1 MNRQGIV
8 ASLFVFVMLMSV
20 ASAAITTVPATG
32 DVTFETNGGLAVTD
46 QDVADIP
53 QQPFVDSQTI
63 QLTGGTVSSSSS
75 GTISI
80 LTSLGSAIPKFD
92 NIDAQ
97 GSILLNTSVANDVEV
112 SGDLNRLNTTAMTLD
127 DGAIDFEFAGPAATT
142 TTVTVFDLPQNEPI
156 LAVEEGNVLAA
167 AVSDGSGTA
176 TFASMDNSEHDVELK
191 TATAP
196 VIDNATASPQGQTF
210 AEPVFEI
217 DIADADFADG
227 DIVDVNLEVEGVV
240 EDSTSISSNQTVSFP
255 ASDQLSGTVNYTF
268 TATDEAG
275 VTTTSQTFSFELPE
289 DIVVRPV
296 ADPQKAIDGTANNA
310 TATARFF
317 RDGNDVVVVR
327 DVDANGRLDLV
338 GLPADTRY
346 FIQINATG
354 FENRRSLIDSLF
366 DQDEI
371 FLLNSS
377 TPASQVVVNIED
389 RTGGFGAGST
399 IQIERPINTTASG
412 PGNEQYR
419 VIAGDTIGSK
429 AQFSTTL
436 ENGVRYRVKVTS
448 PAGQERQ
455 LGAFVVNQP
464 RAINLVISGIQQGVT
479 IPEDGGEVITNQT
492 VTESSG
498 NKTVSFR
505 YIDPANE
512 TTALTLRVEE
522 AGNSS
527 NVFATTEPSRAVLP
541 LGEFKFTQ
549 TFTSAEAK
557 NTSLVVNASYT
568 RQGEDEQV
576 VQAFGADRFPV
587 NIPLDEG
594 WASIFGVGMLLIVG
608 GIFSRANARIG
619 ALVIPAVALMLNL
632 TGILSGVVTLASVG
646 VAFAI
651 AVGINLVQTTDG
663 GIR

>member
-1 MNRQGIV
+1 
-8 ASLFVFVMLMSV
+8 
-20 ASAAITTVPATG
+20 
-32 DVTFETNGGLAVTD
+32 
-46 QDVADIP
+46 
-53 QQPFVDSQTI
+53 
-63 QLTGGTVSSSSS
+63 
-75 GTISI
+75 
-80 LTSLGSAIPKFD
+80 
-92 NIDAQ
+92 
-97 GSILLNTSVANDVEV
+97 
-112 SGDLNRLNTTAMTLD
+112 
-127 DGAIDFEFAGPAATT
+127 
-142 TTVTVFDLPQNEPI
+142 
-156 LAVEEGNVLAA
+156 
-167 AVSDGSGTA
+167 
-176 TFASMDNSEHDVELK
+176 
-191 TATAP
+191 
-196 VIDNATASPQGQTF
+196 
-210 AEPVFEI
+210 
-217 DIADADFADG
+217 
-227 DIVDVNLEVEGVV
+227 
-240 EDSTSISSNQTVSFP
+240 
-255 ASDQLSGTVNYTF
+255 
-268 TATDEAG
+268 
-275 VTTTSQTFSFELPE
+275 
-289 DIVVRPV
+289 
-296 ADPQKAIDGTANNA
+296 
-310 TATARFF
+310 
-317 RDGNDVVVVR
+317 VR
-327 DVDANGRLDLV
+327 DVDANGGLNLV

-346 FIQINATG
+346 FIQINASG
-354 FENRRSLIDSLF
+354 FQNRRSLIDSLF

-371 FLLNSS
+371 FLLNDT

-436 ENGVRYRVKVTS
+436 ENGIRYRVKVTS

-479 IPEDGGEVITNQT
+479 VPDDGGEVITNQT
-492 VTESSG
+492 VADSG
-498 NKTVSFR
+498 EKTVNFR
-505 YIDPANE
+505 YIDPANA
-512 TTALTLRVEE
+512 TSALTLRIEE

-527 NVFATTEPSRAVLP
+527 NVFATTQPSRVVFP

-549 TFTSAEAK
+549 RFSAGSEGA
-557 NTSLVVNASYT
+557 NVQLVANVSYA

-594 WASIFGVGMLLIVG
+594 WASIFGVGLLMIVG

-651 AVGINLVQTTDG
+651 AVGVNLVQTTDG

>member
-8 ASLFVFVMLMSV
+8 ASLLVFVMLMSV

-32 DVTFETNGGLAVTD
+32 DITFETNTGLAVTD
-46 QDVADIP
+46 QDVADVP
-53 QQPFVDSQTI
+53 QEPFVDSQTI
-63 QLTGGTVSSSSS
+63 QLAGGTVSSSS
-75 GTISI
+75 GGDISI
-80 LTSLGSAIPKFD
+80 LTSLDSATPKFD
-92 NIDAQ
+92 GIDAQ
-97 GSILLNTSVANDVEV
+97 GSILRNTSVANDVEV
-112 SGDLNRLNTTAMTLD
+112 SGDLNRVNTTAMTLD
-127 DGAIDFEFAGPAATT
+127 DGAIDFEFAGTSGT
-142 TTVTVFDLPQNEPI
+142 TTVTVFDLPANTGIFAVEGSTI
-156 LAVEEGNVLAA
+156 LAADTSNSTGA
-167 AVSDGSGTA
+167 A
-176 TFASMDNSEHDVELK
+176 TFAGMTNSEHDVELK

-210 AEPVFEI
+210 VEPVFSI
-217 DIADADFADG
+217 DVADADFGDG
-227 DIVDVNLEVEGVV
+227 DLLDVTLEVEGVV
-240 EDSTSISSNQTVSFP
+240 TNTTSIGSNQTVSFP
-255 ASDQLSGTVNYTF
+255 GSDQLTGTVNYTF

-275 VTTTSQTFSFELPE
+275 LTTTSQTFSFELPE

-296 ADPQKAIDGTANNA
+296 AAPQTAIDGTATGA
-310 TATARFF
+310 EATARFF

-346 FIQINATG
+346 FIQINSTG

-448 PAGQERQ
+448 PAGQQRQ

-479 IPEDGGEVITNQT
+479 VPDDGGEVITNQT
-492 VTESSG
+492 VADSG
-498 NKTVSFR
+498 EKTVNFR
-505 YIDPANE
+505 YIDPANA
-512 TTALTLRVEE
+512 TSALTLRIEE

-527 NVFATTEPSRAVLP
+527 NVFATTQPSRVVFP
-541 LGEFKFTQ
+541 LGEFKFSQ
-549 TFTSAEAK
+549 TFSAGSEAADVQ
-557 NTSLVVNASYT
+557 LVANVTYT
-568 RQGEDEQV
+568 RQGSDEQV

-594 WASIFGVGMLLIVG
+594 WASIFGVGLLLIVG

-651 AVGINLVQTTDG
+651 AVGINLVQTTG